1 MGHKATDCK
10 ARRERQQRV
19 EAQAICNYC
28 HKSGHY
34 KLGCFK
40 LLRMN
45 QILGNIIQ
53 RYGAENAT
61 TDSVLII
68 YTHMSSLKTSGLVM
82 VEHLVTT
89 AIVMKVCLIKEQF
102 SK

>member
-1 MGHKATDCK
+1 VSDSKELKLKRYATT
-10 ARRERQQRV
+10 AT
-19 EAQAICNYC
+19 N
-28 HKSGHY
+28 
-34 KLGCFK
+34 LG
-40 LLRMN
+40 
-45 QILGNIIQ
+45 ILGNIIQ